1 MQSAPDRPPGR
12 PLIDVGDLAGLVVG
26 EDCSVLDVRYQMGGP
41 SGPGEYAAGHI
52 PRAVYVDL
60 DTGLAGTPGPRG
72 RHPLPEVAVFEASM
86 RVAGVRND
94 RPVVVYDDWAGRA
107 AARCW
112 WLLRWAGHRDV
123 RVLDGGWSAWLAAG
137 HPASTDEVVP
147 PLGDF
152 SATPGGLPVL
162 EAEDVLAFAAAH
174 VLVDARAPERFRGE
188 VEPVDPVAGH
198 IPGAVNVPT
207 GANLRPDG
215 RFRPADELAEVYAVA
230 KDQEVAAYC
239 GSGVTAA
246 HDILAMA
253 VVGLDA
259 TLYPGSWSEWVA
271 GPQPDGQ
278 RPVATGD

>member
-12 PLIDVGDLAGLVVG
+12 PLIDVDELAGLVVG
-26 EDCSVLDVRYQMGGP
+26 EDCTVLDVRYQMGGP

-52 PRAVYVDL
+52 PGAVYVDL
-60 DTGLAGTPGPRG
+60 DTALAGTPGPRG
-72 RHPLPEVAVFEASM
+72 RHPLPEVAVFEAAM

-123 RVLDGGWSAWLAAG
+123 RVLDGGWSAWLAGG
-137 HPASTDEVVP
+137 HAVSTDEVAP

-152 SATPGGLPVL
+152 TATPGQLPVL
-162 EAEDVLAFAAAH
+162 EADDVLAFAASH

-207 GANLRPDG
+207 GANLRRRRAVPPGRRAGRGLRGGEGRGGRGVLRLRRDRRPRHPRDG
-215 RFRPADELAEVYAVA
+215 GRRDRRDALPRLVERVGRPTSD
-230 KDQEVAAYC
+230 
-239 GSGVTAA
+239 
-246 HDILAMA
+246 
-253 VVGLDA
+253 
-259 TLYPGSWSEWVA
+259 
-271 GPQPDGQ
+271 Q